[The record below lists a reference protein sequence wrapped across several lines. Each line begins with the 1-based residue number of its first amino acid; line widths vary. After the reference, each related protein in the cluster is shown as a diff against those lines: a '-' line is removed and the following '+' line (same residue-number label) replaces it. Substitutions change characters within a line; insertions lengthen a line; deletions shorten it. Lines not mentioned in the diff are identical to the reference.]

1 MCRYKG
7 EIFATQGGP
16 KGGNPFLR
24 ERMEACGETSGRGA
38 RPFEYCLCVVE
49 ERSSGGEG

>member
-1 MCRYKG
+1 
-7 EIFATQGGP
+7 
-16 KGGNPFLR
+16 
-24 ERMEACGETSGRGA
+24 MEACGETSGRGA